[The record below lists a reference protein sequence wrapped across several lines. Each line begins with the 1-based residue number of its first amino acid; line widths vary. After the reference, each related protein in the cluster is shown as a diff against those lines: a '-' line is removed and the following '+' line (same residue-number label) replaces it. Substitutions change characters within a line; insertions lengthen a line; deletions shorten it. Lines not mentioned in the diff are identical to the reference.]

1 MHDFK
6 PNVSTI
12 SQVLGISRN
21 LLPEWL
27 VYMENAGLI
36 MQLRDD
42 TGGIRGLGKVDKVYL
57 DNTALMFLL
66 GKDNTEVGNVRETF
80 FMNQVRVGYDVF
92 TSSVSDFQIDKYT
105 FEVGGRSKKQKQIAG
120 VESAFVVKDD
130 IEIGY
135 QNIIPLWIF
144 GLMY

>member
-1 MHDFK
+1 
-6 PNVSTI
+6 
-12 SQVLGISRN
+12 
-21 LLPEWL
+21 
-27 VYMENAGLI
+27 
-36 MQLRDD
+36 
-42 TGGIRGLGKVDKVYL
+42 
-57 DNTALMFLL
+57 
-66 GKDNTEVGNVRETF
+66 
-80 FMNQVRVGYDVF
+80 MNQVRVGYDVI